1 MAKKKKTK
9 KEPKSNKNIW
19 YIIGAIAVIVILVL
33 VFMRKPAEEPE
44 TAPEPEPEPEP
55 EETLPEPET
64 PTEYAGEGE
73 IVTKAV
79 CADEKIGAVITNI
92 GNTTVSYGKEWKALL
107 RGMVVKEPGCDKT
120 VLEPGESTTCTT
132 LNGNFPVVEGKN
144 EVVIRISGAKEG
156 KATVTCS

>member
-19 YIIGAIAVIVILVL
+19 YILGAIVVIVILVL
-33 VFMRKPAEEPE
+33 VFMRKPAEEP
-44 TAPEPEPEPEP
+44 APAPAPEPEP

-73 IVTKAV
+73 MVTQAV
-79 CADEKIGAVITNI
+79 CADGKVGAVITNVADVTAEYMV
-92 GNTTVSYGKEWKALL
+92 NWKAQI
-107 RGMVVKEPGCDKT
+107 RGLVVKDPGCDKT

-132 LNGNFPVVEGKN
+132 LNGNFPVISGQN
-144 EVVIRISGAKEG
+144 EVIIRIAGAKEG